1 MSSLGYFLDRIDK
14 SVDTLL
20 LLEFLAPGMFT
31 NAVINKPKINKL
43 LKDVEGDETSL
54 FKVVPISNFQDAAF
68 GTSRIV
74 RTDGKSIYNDPIDD
88 SKSIV
93 PVLLLKQR
101 FDDEDI
107 KKHPNDILVDDDVDL
122 LCAEVYGII
131 DKYPNLI
138 DNYAEIKHDV
148 TASQNQYHQLKHEIH
163 QLQQSIND
171 QKQSLIDI
179 NNDYSPSKR
188 SRYISDESLE
198 DAIAKEEEEIK
209 RLEHL
214 LNVAQD

>member
-14 SVDTLL
+14 SVDALL

-31 NAVINKPKINKL
+31 NAIINKPKINKL

-54 FKVVPISNFQDAAF
+54 FKVVPGTNYQEAAF
-68 GTSRIV
+68 GTTRIV
-74 RTDGKSIYNDPIDD
+74 RTDGRSIYNEPHGGC
-88 SKSIV
+88 KSIV
-93 PVLLLKQR
+93 PILLLKQGYEDQ
-101 FDDEDI
+101 DD
-107 KKHPNDILVDDDVDL
+107 KKHHNDILIDDDVDL
-122 LCAEVYGII
+122 LCAEVYSII

-138 DNYAEIKHDV
+138 DNYAEVKHDV
-148 TASQNQYHQLKHEIH
+148 TSSQNQYHQLKHEIH

-171 QKQSLIDI
+171 QKQSLMDI

-188 SRYISDESLE
+188 SKYISDESLE
-198 DAIAKEEEEIK
+198 EAIAKEEEEIK